1 MKLKLRF
8 DDSKIQYWADRYVPQ
23 QTDSMNTED
32 LFKDKWKPLIQQR
45 CYIDKEQ
52 LRKIA
57 QWKSR
62 RSSHHIEKNDDSYIR
77 EITTF
82 SFTTNNERAKIE
94 VLMCLNGVG
103 WPSAS
108 TILHFFHN
116 APYPLL
122 DFRALWS
129 IGIESYK
136 YSFSFWEK
144 YVDFCRNIANENEVS
159 MRTLDRAL
167 WQYSRENQP

>member
-1 MKLKLRF
+1 
-8 DDSKIQYWADRYVPQ
+8 
-23 QTDSMNTED
+23 
-32 LFKDKWKPLIQQR
+32 
-45 CYIDKEQ
+45 
-52 LRKIA
+52 
-57 QWKSR
+57 
-62 RSSHHIEKNDDSYIR
+62 
-77 EITTF
+77 
-82 SFTTNNERAKIE
+82 
-94 VLMCLNGVG
+94 MCLNGVG

-116 APYPLL
+116 DPYPLL

-144 YVDFCRNIANENEVS
+144 YVDFCRNVANENEVS